1 MWIKVLLCISDQEY
15 AGKMSNY
22 FDKEYAD
29 KMEVNMFSDVD
40 NMLNYLHNYGAD
52 IVLFDEAMEAWKKLY
67 DEVGLDVQYYENLN
81 DLECLYN
88 VRKGLLK

>member
-1 MWIKVLLCISDQEY
+1 MAEIFDIPRIELLVRYNPNDLREN
-15 AGKMSNY
+15 AR
-22 FDKEYAD
+22 A
-29 KMEVNMFSDVD
+29 
-40 NMLNYLHNYGAD
+40 
-52 IVLFDEAMEAWKKLY
+52 FDEAMEVWKKLY